1 VRRDKCGNCGSGSLE
16 QFLDLGSTPLAD
28 DFPDKPDSVNPLER
42 WPLGAVECGNCCLI
56 QLSEVVPDEILWGG
70 DYGFYTGASPSSIRY
85 FDEYARQVAAAVY
98 LKTQVDSAAPLVV
111 EIASNDGTFLSALER
126 QAAELNV
133 NCRMLGVEPA
143 RGPAKMAMD
152 AGHNVIRMPFGRT
165 VAQKIVDTN
174 GYASV
179 VVASNVIAHVADL
192 ADFVGGIATL
202 LADNGLAF
210 VEFQYA
216 GDLLCGNGIDLFY
229 HEHRSFFSLR
239 TMENTLRRNGLRILD
254 AMWTSA
260 QGGSQRVTVGHVV
273 EGAPVCQAV
282 VDEPQTIG
290 WQLEGM
296 QLRADMIRERLRRT
310 VYGELSAGR
319 QVVAY
324 GAPAKATTLLN
335 WCELT
340 GSQTISVA
348 YDATPTK
355 AGRYIPGT
363 DIPITF
369 SPSLHTAS
377 LGHPDGVSALVLPH
391 NYLPGILKREAG
403 FMAAGGR
410 LIVPLPVPV
419 VL

>member
-1 VRRDKCGNCGSGSLE
+1 MRRDRCGNCGSGHLE
-16 QFLDLGSTPLAD
+16 WFLDLGTTPLAD
-28 DFPDKPDSVNPLER
+28 DFPEKPDSVSPAQR
-42 WPLGAVECGNCCLI
+42 WPVGAVECGNCCLI
-56 QLSEVVPDEILWGG
+56 QLSEIVPDEILWGG
-70 DYGFYTGASPSSIRY
+70 DYGFYTGASPSSLKY
-85 FDEYARQVAAAVY
+85 FDEYARQVAAALY
-98 LKTQVDSAAPLVV
+98 LKTQVDSAAPLMV

-126 QAAELNV
+126 QAAALDV
-133 NCRMLGVEPA
+133 NCRTLGVEPA
-143 RGPAKMAMD
+143 RGPARAAMD
-152 AGHNVIRMPFGRT
+152 AGHNVIRMPFGRG

-179 VVASNVIAHVADL
+179 IVANNVIAHVADL
-192 ADFVGGIATL
+192 ADFVGGIASL
-202 LADNGLAF
+202 LADDGLAF
-210 VEFQYA
+210 IEFQNA

-239 TMENTLRRNGLRILD
+239 TMESTLRRNGLRILD
-254 AMWTSA
+254 ATWTPA
-260 QGGSQRVTVGHVV
+260 QGGSQRVTVSHVV
-273 EGAPVCQAV
+273 EGQPVCPAV
-282 VDEPQTIG
+282 ADEPQTIG
-290 WQLEGM
+290 WQLDGM
-296 QLRADMIRERLRRT
+296 QLRADMIRQRLRRI
-310 VYGELSAGR
+310 VADELAAGR

-348 YDATPTK
+348 YDATPSK

-363 DIPITF
+363 DIQIMHAPR
-369 SPSLHTAS
+369 LDMGDAHR
-377 LGHPDGVSALVLPH
+377 VSALVLAH
-391 NYLPGILKREAG
+391 NYLPGILKREAD